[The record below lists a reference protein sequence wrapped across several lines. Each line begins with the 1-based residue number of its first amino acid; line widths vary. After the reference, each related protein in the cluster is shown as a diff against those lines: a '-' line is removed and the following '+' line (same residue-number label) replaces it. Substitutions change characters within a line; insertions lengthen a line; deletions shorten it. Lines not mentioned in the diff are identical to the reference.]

1 MFHKK
6 PYFIAEISANHNG
19 SLKNAKKLISS
30 AKKYGADAVKLQT
43 FTPEM
48 MTIKSKKKYF
58 KIKEGIW
65 KNKYL
70 WDLYCKAQTPLDWHK
85 KLFVFARKIGIKI
98 FSTPFDETA
107 VDFLEKLACPF
118 YKVSSFEM
126 TDLELIKYISKKKKP
141 IIISTG
147 TSSMDEIELAY
158 KTAKTNGAKKISL
171 LYCVSNYPAKNS
183 DFNIKNIQFLKK
195 KFKCEIGLSD
205 HSNDNSIALLAAYS
219 GASIFEKHIC
229 LKNSNALDS
238 QFSIYGKEILDYRNT
253 IDKGFLLRG
262 KDYFFRSGLENK
274 SKKYRK
280 SIWAYENIKKGDLFS
295 FNNIKRLRPG
305 NGLSPIYFK
314 KLINQRAPY
323 NIKKFSPLKKNLI
336 KKLKLHKLIKS

>member
-19 SLKNAKKLISS
+19 SLKNAKKLISL

-58 KIKEGIW
+58 KINEGIW
-65 KNKYL
+65 KDKYL
-70 WDLYCKAQTPLDWHK
+70 WDLYTKAQTPLDWHK
-85 KLFVFARKIGIKI
+85 KLFIYARKIGIKI

-126 TDLELIKYISKKKKP
+126 TDLELIKYISKTKKP

-147 TSSMDEIELAY
+147 TSSMKEIELAY
-158 KTAKTNGAKKISL
+158 KTAKINGAKNISL

-183 DFNIKNIQFLKK
+183 DFNIKNIKFLKK
-195 KFKCEIGLSD
+195 KFKCEVGLSD
-205 HSNDNSIALLAAYS
+205 HSIDNTIALLAAYA

-238 QFSIYGKEILDYRNT
+238 KFSISGREILDYRNI

-262 KDYFFRSGLENK
+262 KDYFFRSSLENK

-280 SIWAYENIKKGDLFS
+280 SIWTYENIKKGDLFNS
-295 FNNIKRLRPG
+295 NNIKRLRPG

-314 KLINQRAPY
+314 KLINKRAPY

-336 KKLKLHKLIKS
+336 KKLKLNK